1 MTEFKGRIGR
11 GCTSFSQISWGRVFM
26 QIVEG
31 NRLESLSDERGREK
45 GFEALYDM
53 SATKTIVAN
62 HR

>member
-1 MTEFKGRIGR
+1 
-11 GCTSFSQISWGRVFM
+11 M

-62 HR
+62 HGQEGRDGRQ